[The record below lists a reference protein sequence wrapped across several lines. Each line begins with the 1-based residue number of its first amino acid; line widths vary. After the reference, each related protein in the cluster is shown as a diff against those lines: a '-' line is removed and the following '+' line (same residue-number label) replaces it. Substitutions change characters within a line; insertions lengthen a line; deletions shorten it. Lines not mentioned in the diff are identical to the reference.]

1 MMKTIPRIA
10 FFLAFSAAILVIT
23 TKPSSADEPPAA
35 APAAAAPAAA
45 APAAPAA
52 PAAAPAPALTNVEL
66 TARLADVEAY
76 VTNSQP
82 KAPTLA
88 TTSGPGHNAWM
99 MTSSALVLF
108 MTLPGLALFYGGL
121 VRRKNMLSVMAQC
134 LGCAGLVTFLWWLVG
149 YSLVFGKGGAL
160 GGLLGEH
167 AVRVLERRRLRA
179 QRRLRRTGCRR
190 TCSRCTS

>member
-10 FFLAFSAAILVIT
+10 FFLALSAALLVIT

-52 PAAAPAPALTNVEL
+52 PALTNVEL

-82 KAPTLA
+82 KSPTLA

-99 MTSSALVLF
+99 MTSAALVLF

-121 VRRKNMLSVMAQC
+121 VRRKNV
-134 LGCAGLVTFLWWLVG
+134 
-149 YSLVFGKGGAL
+149 
-160 GGLLGEH
+160 
-167 AVRVLERRRLRA
+167 
-179 QRRLRRTGCRR
+179 
-190 TCSRCTS
+190 

>member
-1 MMKTIPRIA
+1 MTKTFPRIA
-10 FFLAFSAAILVIT
+10 FFLAISAALLVIT

-82 KAPTLA
+82 KSPTLA

-121 VRRKNMLSVMAQC
+121 VRRKNILSVMAQC
-134 LGCAGLVTFLWWLVG
+134 LGFAGPGHHPVVG
-149 YSLVFGKGGAL
+149 GRLQPGVRQGRRSAFL
-160 GGLLGEH
+160 GGTKF
-167 AVRVLERRRLRA
+167 AMLERRRLRA
-179 QRRLRRTGCRR
+179 QRRLRLPGCRR